1 MRSERAIR
9 ARLEQSGQEYL
20 AEHLDTLEGSSRDR
34 LLRRLDALDF
44 DMVDQ
49 LRAGRGLAVE
59 RHGIPEPVPYVRA
72 SERGENTE
80 AAEAGRAAL
89 AEGKVAFALLAGGQA
104 SRLRADGPKG
114 AFPIGPR
121 TSRSLFQVL
130 VEHIV
135 RAGRDYGALPRLAV
149 TSSSSTD
156 VAIRAFF
163 EKHGC
168 FGMDRDRLNFACQA
182 SLPALD
188 ADGKLLLASP
198 DRVFTSPDGHGG
210 ALLGLR
216 SAGILDYWAAAGIEV
231 ICTFQIDNPLLEVVD
246 ADFLGRLA
254 TAGVPLASKIVLKT
268 DPAEKV
274 GVIAAV
280 DGKPAIVEYSEIPPE
295 LAQQRD
301 DDGQLRF
308 RLGSIAVHAFSLDFL
323 KGALDDPLPLHVANK
338 EIPCVNGE
346 GAVVRRP
353 GRKFERFAFDLFP
366 RASGICVVETTR
378 DREYAPVKN
387 AEGVDSPATSRAA
400 LDREYRRWYF
410 EAGRTPPDDEFVEL
424 SPLEALGPED
434 LV

>member
-1 MRSERAIR
+1 MRSERALK
-9 ARLEQSGQEYL
+9 ARLEQSGQDFL
-20 AEHLDTLEGSSRDR
+20 AEHLDTLEGAARER
-34 LLRRLDALDF
+34 LHRRLDALDF
-44 DMVDQ
+44 DLFDD
-49 LRAGRGLAVE
+49 LRAGRGLATE
-59 RHGIPEPVPYVRA
+59 RTTLPEPVPYVRA
-72 SERGENTE
+72 SERGDTTE
-80 AAEAGRAAL
+80 AAEAGRDAL
-89 AEGKVAFALLAGGQA
+89 AAGKVAFALLAGGQA

-114 AFPIGPR
+114 AYPIGPR

-135 RAGRDYGALPRLAV
+135 RAGRDYGELPRLAI

-156 VAIRAFF
+156 AAIRAFF
-163 EKHGC
+163 EQHAC

-182 SLPALD
+182 SLPAIGD
-188 ADGKLLLASP
+188 DGNLMLAAP

-216 SAGILDYWAAAGIEV
+216 SKGILERWADAGVEIV
-231 ICTFQIDNPLLEVVD
+231 CTFQVDNPLLEVAD
-246 ADFLGRLA
+246 ADFLGRVV
-254 TAGVPLASKIVLKT
+254 TENVPLASKIVLKT
-268 DPAEKV
+268 DPTEKV

-295 LAQQRD
+295 LAKERD

-308 RLGSIAVHAFSLDFL
+308 RLGSIAVHAFTLEFL
-323 KGALDDPLPLHVANK
+323 SSALDDPLPLHVAHK
-338 EIPCVNGE
+338 EIPCVDGN

-366 RASGICVVETTR
+366 RASGICVIETTR
-378 DREYAPVKN
+378 EREYAPVKN
-387 AEGVDSPATSRAA
+387 AEGADSPATSRAA
-400 LDREYRRWYF
+400 LDREYRRWYA
-410 EAGRTPPDDEFVEL
+410 EAGVTPPDDNLLEL